1 MKVKYF
7 AETDTLYIELRAMK
21 IQETRD
27 LDENT
32 ILDLDAEG
40 KVCAITLE
48 HASERAD
55 IPQFSYEM
63 IPA

>member
-1 MKVKYF
+1 MKIKYF
-7 AETDTLYIELRAMK
+7 ASTDTLYIELRTTG
-21 IQETRD
+21 ITETHD

-32 ILDLDAEG
+32 ILDSDTDG
-40 KVCAITLE
+40 QVCAITLE
-48 HASERAD
+48 HASQRAD